1 MATVGTRTS
10 YLKDPIT
17 LLLAEQMWPV
27 FEHKGDAMPP
37 GRTKVVH

>member
-1 MATVGTRTS
+1 MATIETRGS

-17 LLLAEQMWPV
+17 PLLAEQMWPV